1 MLLYQFGEQFF
12 QPLTLFSLFK
22 LLFELLL
29 YLLAGF
35 LPGFAQT
42 ELFGK
47 LVVEFG
53 ENLLLDSLYLYLDVD
68 LADLFALL
76 VVYG

>member
-47 LVVEFG
+47 FVVEFG